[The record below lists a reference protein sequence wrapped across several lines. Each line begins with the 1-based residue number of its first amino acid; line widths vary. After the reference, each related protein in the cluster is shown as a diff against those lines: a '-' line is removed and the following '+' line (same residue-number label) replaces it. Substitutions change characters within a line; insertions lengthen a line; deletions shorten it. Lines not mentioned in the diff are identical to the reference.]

1 MRNIITLILIG
12 LFMISVTGCETYS
25 QRQQAGG
32 IMGGALGGVLGSNV
46 GRGEGRIA
54 AIIAGTLVG
63 AVIGSEIGLYM
74 DKTDELNAQHAL
86 EMNPDR
92 QTSRWHNPNTGADFS
107 TTPVS
112 TYQSSSGKYCR
123 EYQTDIIV
131 SGKKESGYGTACRQ
145 PDGTWEIIK

>member
-12 LFMISVTGCETYS
+12 LFMISVTGCESYS
-25 QRQQAGG
+25 QRQQTGG
-32 IMGGALGGVLGSNV
+32 VMGGALGGVLGSNV

-63 AVIGSEIGLYM
+63 AVIGSEIGRYM
-74 DKTDELNAQHAL
+74 DKTDELNAQHAM

-112 TYQSSSGKYCR
+112 TYQKQSGQYCR